1 MLDLPAILKQAEA
14 ATEGPWINA
23 HGEFV
28 SQAETFMAVCRVNV
42 PIVDDL
48 AAGKTRSGTRQMQD
62 ANKDFIAQAR
72 TLVPQLVEELEEAQ
86 KALEKYG
93 IHLTD
98 CKWSGAEP
106 SDCTCGLD
114 RILKGEK

>member
-1 MLDLPAILKQAEA
+1 MMLDLPEIKKRCEA
-14 ATEGPWINA
+14 DPTVV
-23 HGEFV
+23 F
-28 SQAETFMAVCRVNV
+28 
-42 PIVDDL
+42 
-48 AAGKTRSGTRQMQD
+48 SGD
-62 ANKDFIAQAR
+62 EV
-72 TLVPQLVEELEEAQ
+72 LLLVEALEEAQ

-114 RILKGEK
+114 RILKGE